1 MLFHMMRLMIIVVE
15 RIFHTWV
22 VIVAEHWFL
31 ERTKKLVINFLVARG
46 FLSVEGLLY
55 ILKNDFELQ
64 TFEKL
69 YSPFQRHTS

>member
-1 MLFHMMRLMIIVVE
+1 
-15 RIFHTWV
+15 
-22 VIVAEHWFL
+22 
-31 ERTKKLVINFLVARG
+31 LVARG